1 VAVPWGHYGS
11 DIAGGTGKFKDATD
25 FIDYFGMADSTKVRW
40 CFAIAASCVT
50 RIEPTATEWFSSP
63 QATIISGA
71 EFAATVAPL
80 YRLQIQSHW
89 TPLHAGLMPGRF
101 GSIPTFHSAVIRIQ
115 GLGLNSAK
123 VGSKNSA
130 MCRSREQTIGDK
142 ASSAGA
148 EPACPRK

>member
-71 EFAATVAPL
+71 EFAATGAPL
-80 YRLQIQSHW
+80 YGLQILSHW
-89 TPLHAGLMPGRF
+89 TPLHVGLMPGRF
-101 GSIPTFHSAVIRIQ
+101 GSINTLISIPTFHSAVIRIQ
-115 GLGLNSAK
+115 GLALNSARM
-123 VGSKNSA
+123 GSKNFA
-130 MCRSREQTIGDK
+130 MCRSLRTDD
-142 ASSAGA
+142 
-148 EPACPRK
+148 RR